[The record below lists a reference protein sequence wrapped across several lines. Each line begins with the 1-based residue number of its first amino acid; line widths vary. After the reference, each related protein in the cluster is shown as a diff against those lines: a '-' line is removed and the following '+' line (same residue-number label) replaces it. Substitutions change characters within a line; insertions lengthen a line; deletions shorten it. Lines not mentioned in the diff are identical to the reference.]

1 MIDACRQSFYH
12 QAVCNRLLYT
22 DDLSLYGK
30 GATMA
35 KFYDLLTPELRT
47 FVEAQHLFFTAST
60 AADGRIN
67 LSPKGM
73 DTLRVLD
80 EHTVAY
86 LDLTGSGNETAAHLK
101 ADGRLTIMVCSFD
114 ASPRILRL
122 YGRGRLVFPRDA
134 EWAMLRPHFP
144 DLPGARQ
151 IAVLA
156 VESLQTSCGFGVPF
170 YTFEGA
176 RSTLVDWAEKKGID
190 GLADYRRK
198 HNRVSIDGL
207 PNDTV
212 VG

>member
-1 MIDACRQSFYH
+1 MAELAPHRARDVARTAIGYS
-12 QAVCNRLLYT
+12 QAF
-22 DDLSLYGK
+22 DGK
-30 GATMA
+30 
-35 KFYDLLTPELRT
+35 D
-47 FVEAQHLFFTAST
+47 
-60 AADGRIN
+60 I
-67 LSPKGM
+67 
-73 DTLRVLD
+73 
-80 EHTVAY
+80 
-86 LDLTGSGNETAAHLK
+86 
-101 ADGRLTIMVCSFD
+101 
-114 ASPRILRL
+114 
-122 YGRGRLVFPRDA
+122 FPRDA

-151 IAVLA
+151 IVVLA